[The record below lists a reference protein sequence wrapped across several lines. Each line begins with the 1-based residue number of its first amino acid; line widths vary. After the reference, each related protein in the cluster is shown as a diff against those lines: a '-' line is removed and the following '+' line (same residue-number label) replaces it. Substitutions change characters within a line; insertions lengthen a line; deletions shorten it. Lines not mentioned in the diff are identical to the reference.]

1 MDKPQEAQ
9 RAKPPKRSIVKNKN
23 VVERMSVKLVQVQ
36 KVQSSTMNSL
46 ESQAAAAAL
55 TAGSQAYLMSSC
67 SLGEKTLMQRHTP
80 ANLLIAELTFCLAI

>member
-9 RAKPPKRSIVKNKN
+9 RAKPPKRAIVKNKN
-23 VVERMSVKLVQVQ
+23 VVERMSAKLVQVQ

-46 ESQAAAAAL
+46 ESEAAAAL
-55 TAGSQAYLMSSC
+55 TVGSQAYLMSSC